1 MSYENGKGFIRFF
14 TGCDVGDVAQ
24 GDVAVCF
31 DCAICNPA
39 DDCAW
44 WVIVALIVNLLVSGL
59 LVVRDRE
66 KWRRVCEKINSL

>member
-31 DCAICNPA
+31 DCYMQ
-39 DDCAW
+39 
-44 WVIVALIVNLLVSGL
+44 SGGRL
-59 LVVRDRE
+59 RVVGYRRVDRE
-66 KWRRVCEKINSL
+66 STRFGPARGERSGEVEGSL

>member
-31 DCAICNPA
+31 DCYMQ
-39 DDCAW
+39 
-44 WVIVALIVNLLVSGL
+44 SGGRL
-59 LVVRDRE
+59 RVVGY
-66 KWRRVCEKINSL
+66 RRVDRKSARIGSAGGSGSGEVEKGL

>member
-31 DCAICNPA
+31 DCYMQS
-39 DDCAW
+39 DGR
-44 WVIVALIVNLLVSGL
+44 LR
-59 LVVRDRE
+59 VVGY
-66 KWRRVCEKINSL
+66 RRVDRKSARIGSARGERSGEVETGL

>member
-31 DCAICNPA
+31 DCYMQ
-39 DDCAW
+39 
-44 WVIVALIVNLLVSGL
+44 SGGRL
-59 LVVRDRE
+59 RVVGY
-66 KWRRVCEKINSL
+66 RRVGRKSDRIGSARRARSGEVEKGL